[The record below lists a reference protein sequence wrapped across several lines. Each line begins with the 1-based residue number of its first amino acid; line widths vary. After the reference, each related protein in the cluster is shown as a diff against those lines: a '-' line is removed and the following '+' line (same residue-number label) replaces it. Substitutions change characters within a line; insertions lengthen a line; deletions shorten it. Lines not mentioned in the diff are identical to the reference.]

1 MLIAQITDI
10 HLGFEPETPGEF
22 NRQRLDRTIATICA
36 LDPQPK
42 MLLAT
47 GDLIDR
53 GDKGSYERLKEAF
66 ADVPFPVYMA
76 LGNHDE
82 RANFSEVFP
91 EYNFIDGFLQYEID
105 TGPLRILVLDTL
117 EEGRHGGAYCEV
129 RTAWLKARLDE
140 QPDRKTLIVQHHP
153 PIEVGI
159 PWMNTDPAEP
169 WVHRLAG
176 CLRDRKNV
184 IGLVCGH
191 IHRAVATHWED
202 LVVATCPSTA
212 PQVALDLRPID
223 ADVPDQRQLII
234 ADPPGYALHWW
245 NGRELITHWD
255 TAEDHA
261 VLARYDANLQG
272 MIQHM
277 LAERPIPSEGVG
289 TPTPTAA
296 PNEVRQAAE

>member
-10 HLGFEPETPGEF
+10 HLGFEPDTPGEF
-22 NRQRLDRTIATICA
+22 NRQRLDRTVATLRA
-36 LDPQPK
+36 LDPQPD

-53 GDKGSYERLKEAF
+53 GDTESYERLREAF
-66 ADVPFPVYMA
+66 ADLPFPVHMA
-76 LGNHDE
+76 LGNHDD
-82 RANFSEVFP
+82 RANFRAVFGH
-91 EYNFIDGFLQYEID
+91 YDYVDGFLQYAIE
-105 TGPLRILVLDTL
+105 TPALRLLVLDTL
-117 EEGRHGGAYCEV
+117 EEGRHGGAFCAK
-129 RTAWLKARLDE
+129 RAQWLNDRLDE
-140 QPDRKTLIVQHHP
+140 APDVRTLIVQHHP

-169 WVHRLAG
+169 WVERLAA
-176 CLRDRKNV
+176 CLRGRRNV

-191 IHRAVATHWED
+191 IHRAITTRWED

-223 ADVPDQRQLII
+223 PDVPDQRELII

-277 LAERPIPSEGVG
+277 LAERPGAG
-289 TPTPTAA
+289 DAH
-296 PNEVRQAAE
+296 